1 MDYTYKH
8 TYTHTAYSLCTLLS
22 SGCCGSTEVGVS
34 MTSENVVEREGDSK
48 NGSIGNLS
56 QDNWFS
62 MSLYSSVVYIG

>member
-1 MDYTYKH
+1 M
-8 TYTHTAYSLCTLLS
+8 
-22 SGCCGSTEVGVS
+22 GVS